1 MFESKLFN
9 QWLEEIK
16 EKRIKDLLE
25 VKEMVNTFKLARKE
39 QATYEVC
46 GYDPIERIQ
55 SESDEQ
61 YKNWIINKYK
71 DHKYH
76 VIPEMKNCCCWDT
89 TKKINRYEKTDNVI
103 ITEIIVIDGNEY
115 ENYLYSTGCMSYY
128 ADKKRY
134 NGLEAYLS
142 TRGHSLSDANL
153 IDGRDNAWII
163 KRAEKENE
171 NLRKALIAKVSKIC
185 GEDIVEVRETSELYL
200 KGANGRTAKLWA
212 ISAGGYNVQ
221 CLHTRV
227 LVKEVNA

>member
-55 SESDEQ
+55 NESDEQ

-76 VIPEMKNCCCWDT
+76 VIPEMKNCCCWNT
-89 TKKINRYEKTDNVI
+89 TKKINRYEKTQLIN
-103 ITEIIVIDGNEY
+103 
-115 ENYLYSTGCMSYY
+115 
-128 ADKKRY
+128 
-134 NGLEAYLS
+134 
-142 TRGHSLSDANL
+142 NL
-153 IDGRDNAWII
+153 M
-163 KRAEKENE
+163 
-171 NLRKALIAKVSKIC
+171 
-185 GEDIVEVRETSELYL
+185 
-200 KGANGRTAKLWA
+200 KL
-212 ISAGGYNVQ
+212 
-221 CLHTRV
+221 
-227 LVKEVNA
+227 